1 MAQAG
6 LDPAYLDK
14 EFPDY
19 RTLPR
24 YKYFFDERRRGVA
37 TDVLKQRM
45 IAEHLDENVLDVY
58 DVEDIHTIRVDYQQ
72 NIEYFRR
79 KEAGENVEALQVEME
94 KAGLDSSIL
103 VHDVNTI
110 EFYNIPYD
118 VVIHGDSGM
127 VPTVEMQSPVSLP
140 VAAASAPA
148 TCQHKYV
155 KMVDYQYSK
164 KFKLVAMGR
173 PIEQVKMRM
182 EQEGMDPSVL
192 DLDMNT
198 VGFLNIPEGE
208 EVKYPDGHVEPCCK
222 PGDVMPAPA
231 APASAAVPATCQHK
245 YVKMVDYQYSK
256 KFKLVAMGRP
266 IEQVKMRMEQE
277 GMDPSVLDLDMNT
290 VGFLNIPEGEEVKY
304 PDGHV
309 EPCCKPGDVMP
320 APAAVPAT
328 CQHKYVKMVDYQYSK
343 KFKLVAM
350 GRPIEQVK
358 MRMEQEGM
366 DPSVLDLD
374 MNTVGFL
381 NIPEGEEV
389 KYPDGH
395 VEPCCKPGDVMP
407 AAAAPATCQHK
418 YVKMV
423 DYQYSKKF
431 KLVAMGRPIEQV
443 KMRMEQEGMDPS
455 VLDLD
460 MNTVGFL
467 NIPEGEEVK
476 YPDGHVEP
484 CCKPGTAPAPTP
496 VAAVAFSASSSSVTR
511 KPAARQS
518 MVKPKE
524 ETLAPRPKFKHEAK
538 LRPLYWDVLTSKS
551 VVEKSMWFQ
560 MNDRDIKLDTAMLDT
575 EFTSKPMTFVL
586 PVAEET
592 KTSDVVNLLDP
603 KREQNV
609 GIAIGRLKVST
620 QQLHHALL
628 FGDFSVI
635 TRENISQLVNAA
647 PTEDE
652 QAACLAFSGD
662 EKKLSSASRFAYELS
677 DIPMVAVRFEC
688 CKTIITFDDEVTR
701 IRKIIQVYEANE
713 KMMMNSTGI
722 KQLMK
727 LILAIG
733 NYLNGESARGGAWGF
748 KINLLSKLSQTK
760 TADGTKTLMT

>member
-1 MAQAG
+1 
-6 LDPAYLDK
+6 
-14 EFPDY
+14 
-19 RTLPR
+19 
-24 YKYFFDERRRGVA
+24 
-37 TDVLKQRM
+37 
-45 IAEHLDENVLDVY
+45 
-58 DVEDIHTIRVDYQQ
+58 
-72 NIEYFRR
+72 
-79 KEAGENVEALQVEME
+79 
-94 KAGLDSSIL
+94 
-103 VHDVNTI
+103 
-110 EFYNIPYD
+110 
-118 VVIHGDSGM
+118 
-127 VPTVEMQSPVSLP
+127 
-140 VAAASAPA
+140 
-148 TCQHKYV
+148 
-155 KMVDYQYSK
+155 MVDYQYSK

-182 EQEGMDPSVL
+182 EQEGL
-192 DLDMNT
+192 
-198 VGFLNIPEGE
+198 
-208 EVKYPDGHVEPCCK
+208 
-222 PGDVMPAPA
+222 
-231 APASAAVPATCQHK
+231 
-245 YVKMVDYQYSK
+245 
-256 KFKLVAMGRP
+256 
-266 IEQVKMRMEQE
+266 
-277 GMDPSVLDLDMNT
+277 
-290 VGFLNIPEGEEVKY
+290 
-304 PDGHV
+304 
-309 EPCCKPGDVMP
+309 
-320 APAAVPAT
+320 
-328 CQHKYVKMVDYQYSK
+328 
-343 KFKLVAM
+343 
-350 GRPIEQVK
+350 
-358 MRMEQEGM
+358 
-366 DPSVLDLD
+366 
-374 MNTVGFL
+374 
-381 NIPEGEEV
+381 
-389 KYPDGH
+389 
-395 VEPCCKPGDVMP
+395 
-407 AAAAPATCQHK
+407 
-418 YVKMV
+418 
-423 DYQYSKKF
+423 
-431 KLVAMGRPIEQV
+431 
-443 KMRMEQEGMDPS
+443 DPS

-496 VAAVAFSASSSSVTR
+496 VAAVAFSASASSVTR

-524 ETLAPRPKFKHEAK
+524 ETLAPRPKYKHEAK

-760 TADGTKTLMT
+760 TADGQMLRRLYGLDPAEYAGCALYYPAGDMGVTELLLLRVQTDDQLETVQAAAQQRLDTQTNTFAGYAPEQYALCKDGSAIVIKGQDVMFVISADKDAAVRAFRAVHSGRAGA

>member
-1 MAQAG
+1 M
-6 LDPAYLDK
+6 
-14 EFPDY
+14 
-19 RTLPR
+19 
-24 YKYFFDERRRGVA
+24 
-37 TDVLKQRM
+37 DVLKQRM
-45 IAEHLDENVLDVY
+45 ISEHLDENVLDVY
-58 DVEDIHTIRVDYQQ
+58 DVEDIRTIRVDYQQ

-103 VHDVNTI
+103 VHDVNSI

-118 VVIHGDSGM
+118 VVIHGDSGL
-127 VPTVEMQSPVSLP
+127 VPIMEMPSPILLP
-140 VAAASAPA
+140 AAGPAVPAFAPA

-182 EQEGMDPSVL
+182 EQEGMDPSIL

-222 PGDVMPAPA
+222 PG
-231 APASAAVPATCQHK
+231 ST
-245 YVKMVDYQYSK
+245 
-256 KFKLVAMGRP
+256 
-266 IEQVKMRMEQE
+266 
-277 GMDPSVLDLDMNT
+277 
-290 VGFLNIPEGEEVKY
+290 
-304 PDGHV
+304 
-309 EPCCKPGDVMP
+309 
-320 APAAVPAT
+320 
-328 CQHKYVKMVDYQYSK
+328 
-343 KFKLVAM
+343 
-350 GRPIEQVK
+350 
-358 MRMEQEGM
+358 
-366 DPSVLDLD
+366 
-374 MNTVGFL
+374 
-381 NIPEGEEV
+381 
-389 KYPDGH
+389 
-395 VEPCCKPGDVMP
+395 
-407 AAAAPATCQHK
+407 
-418 YVKMV
+418 
-423 DYQYSKKF
+423 
-431 KLVAMGRPIEQV
+431 
-443 KMRMEQEGMDPS
+443 
-455 VLDLD
+455 
-460 MNTVGFL
+460 
-467 NIPEGEEVK
+467 
-476 YPDGHVEP
+476 
-484 CCKPGTAPAPTP
+484 PAPTP
-496 VAAVAFSASSSSVTR
+496 VSAVASIALSSSSASR
-511 KPAARQS
+511 KAALRQS
-518 MVKPKE
+518 MSKPKE

-538 LRPLYWDVLTSKS
+538 LRPLYWDVITSRS

-560 MNDRDIKLDTAMLDT
+560 MNDRDIQLDTAMLDT

-592 KTSDVVNLLDP
+592 KTSDVVNLLDA

-677 DIPMVAVRFEC
+677 DIPMVAIRFEC
-688 CKTIITFDDEVTR
+688 CKTIITFDDEVAR
-701 IRKIIQVYEANE
+701 IRRIVQVYEANE
-713 KMMMNSTGI
+713 KMMMNSAGI

>member
-1 MAQAG
+1 
-6 LDPAYLDK
+6 
-14 EFPDY
+14 
-19 RTLPR
+19 
-24 YKYFFDERRRGVA
+24 
-37 TDVLKQRM
+37 
-45 IAEHLDENVLDVY
+45 
-58 DVEDIHTIRVDYQQ
+58 
-72 NIEYFRR
+72 
-79 KEAGENVEALQVEME
+79 
-94 KAGLDSSIL
+94 
-103 VHDVNTI
+103 
-110 EFYNIPYD
+110 
-118 VVIHGDSGM
+118 
-127 VPTVEMQSPVSLP
+127 
-140 VAAASAPA
+140 
-148 TCQHKYV
+148 
-155 KMVDYQYSK
+155 
-164 KFKLVAMGR
+164 
-173 PIEQVKMRM
+173 
-182 EQEGMDPSVL
+182 
-192 DLDMNT
+192 
-198 VGFLNIPEGE
+198 
-208 EVKYPDGHVEPCCK
+208 
-222 PGDVMPAPA
+222 MPA
-231 APASAAVPATCQHK
+231 
-245 YVKMVDYQYSK
+245 
-256 KFKLVAMGRP
+256 
-266 IEQVKMRMEQE
+266 
-277 GMDPSVLDLDMNT
+277 
-290 VGFLNIPEGEEVKY
+290 
-304 PDGHV
+304 
-309 EPCCKPGDVMP
+309 
-320 APAAVPAT
+320 
-328 CQHKYVKMVDYQYSK
+328 
-343 KFKLVAM
+343 
-350 GRPIEQVK
+350 
-358 MRMEQEGM
+358 
-366 DPSVLDLD
+366 
-374 MNTVGFL
+374 
-381 NIPEGEEV
+381 
-389 KYPDGH
+389 
-395 VEPCCKPGDVMP
+395 

-443 KMRMEQEGMDPS
+443 KMRMEQEGLDPS

-496 VAAVAFSASSSSVTR
+496 VAAVAFSASASSVTR

-524 ETLAPRPKFKHEAK
+524 ETLAPRPKYKHEAK

>member
-118 VVIHGDSGM
+118 VVIHGDSEM

-140 VAAASAPA
+140 VAAAAAATAPA

-198 VGFLNIPEGE
+198 VGFINIPEGE

-222 PGDVMPAPA
+222 PGDVMPA
-231 APASAAVPATCQHK
+231 
-245 YVKMVDYQYSK
+245 
-256 KFKLVAMGRP
+256 
-266 IEQVKMRMEQE
+266 
-277 GMDPSVLDLDMNT
+277 
-290 VGFLNIPEGEEVKY
+290 
-304 PDGHV
+304 
-309 EPCCKPGDVMP
+309 
-320 APAAVPAT
+320 
-328 CQHKYVKMVDYQYSK
+328 
-343 KFKLVAM
+343 
-350 GRPIEQVK
+350 
-358 MRMEQEGM
+358 
-366 DPSVLDLD
+366 
-374 MNTVGFL
+374 
-381 NIPEGEEV
+381 
-389 KYPDGH
+389 
-395 VEPCCKPGDVMP
+395 

-443 KMRMEQEGMDPS
+443 KMRMEQEGLDPS

-460 MNTVGFL
+460 MNTVGFI

-496 VAAVAFSASSSSVTR
+496 VAAVAFSASASSVTR

-524 ETLAPRPKFKHEAK
+524 ETLAPRPKYKHEAK

>member
-6 LDPAYLDK
+6 LDPGYLDK

-24 YKYFFDERRRGVA
+24 YKYYFDERRRGVA
-37 TDVLKQRM
+37 MDVLKQRM
-45 IAEHLDENVLDVY
+45 ISEHLDENVLDVY
-58 DVEDIHTIRVDYQQ
+58 DVEDIRTIRVDYQQ

-103 VHDVNTI
+103 VHDVNSI

-118 VVIHGDSGM
+118 VVIHGDSGLVPIMEMPSPILLPAAGPAVPAFAPATCQHKYVKM
-127 VPTVEMQSPVSLP
+127 VDYQYSKKFKLVAMGRPIEQVKMRMEQEGMDPSILDLDMNTVGFLNIPEGEEVKYPDGHVEP
-140 VAAASAPA
+140 CCKPGATPAPSAPA

-182 EQEGMDPSVL
+182 EQEGMDPSIL

-222 PGDVMPAPA
+222 PG
-231 APASAAVPATCQHK
+231 ST
-245 YVKMVDYQYSK
+245 
-256 KFKLVAMGRP
+256 
-266 IEQVKMRMEQE
+266 
-277 GMDPSVLDLDMNT
+277 
-290 VGFLNIPEGEEVKY
+290 
-304 PDGHV
+304 
-309 EPCCKPGDVMP
+309 
-320 APAAVPAT
+320 
-328 CQHKYVKMVDYQYSK
+328 
-343 KFKLVAM
+343 
-350 GRPIEQVK
+350 
-358 MRMEQEGM
+358 
-366 DPSVLDLD
+366 
-374 MNTVGFL
+374 
-381 NIPEGEEV
+381 
-389 KYPDGH
+389 
-395 VEPCCKPGDVMP
+395 
-407 AAAAPATCQHK
+407 
-418 YVKMV
+418 
-423 DYQYSKKF
+423 
-431 KLVAMGRPIEQV
+431 
-443 KMRMEQEGMDPS
+443 
-455 VLDLD
+455 
-460 MNTVGFL
+460 
-467 NIPEGEEVK
+467 
-476 YPDGHVEP
+476 
-484 CCKPGTAPAPTP
+484 PAPTP
-496 VAAVAFSASSSSVTR
+496 VSAVASIALSSSSASR
-511 KPAARQS
+511 KAALRQS
-518 MVKPKE
+518 MSKPKE

-538 LRPLYWDVLTSKS
+538 LRPLYWDVITSRS

-560 MNDRDIKLDTAMLDT
+560 MNDRDIQLDTAMLDT

-592 KTSDVVNLLDP
+592 KTSDVVNLLDA

-677 DIPMVAVRFEC
+677 DIPMVAIRFEC
-688 CKTIITFDDEVTR
+688 CKTIITFDDEVAR
-701 IRKIIQVYEANE
+701 IRRIVQVYEANE
-713 KMMMNSTGI
+713 KMMMNSAGI

>member
-118 VVIHGDSGM
+118 VVIHGDSEM

-140 VAAASAPA
+140 VAAAAAATAPATCQHKYVKMVDYQYSKKFKLVAMGRPIEQVKMRMEQEGLDPSVLDLDMNTVGFLNIPEGEEVKYPDGHVEPCCKPGDVMPASASAPA

-198 VGFLNIPEGE
+198 VGFI
-208 EVKYPDGHVEPCCK
+208 
-222 PGDVMPAPA
+222 
-231 APASAAVPATCQHK
+231 
-245 YVKMVDYQYSK
+245 
-256 KFKLVAMGRP
+256 
-266 IEQVKMRMEQE
+266 
-277 GMDPSVLDLDMNT
+277 
-290 VGFLNIPEGEEVKY
+290 
-304 PDGHV
+304 
-309 EPCCKPGDVMP
+309 
-320 APAAVPAT
+320 
-328 CQHKYVKMVDYQYSK
+328 
-343 KFKLVAM
+343 
-350 GRPIEQVK
+350 
-358 MRMEQEGM
+358 
-366 DPSVLDLD
+366 
-374 MNTVGFL
+374 
-381 NIPEGEEV
+381 
-389 KYPDGH
+389 
-395 VEPCCKPGDVMP
+395 
-407 AAAAPATCQHK
+407 
-418 YVKMV
+418 
-423 DYQYSKKF
+423 
-431 KLVAMGRPIEQV
+431 
-443 KMRMEQEGMDPS
+443 
-455 VLDLD
+455 
-460 MNTVGFL
+460 

-496 VAAVAFSASSSSVTR
+496 VAAVAFSASASSVTR

-524 ETLAPRPKFKHEAK
+524 ETLAPRPKYKHEAK

>member
-127 VPTVEMQSPVSLP
+127 VPTAEMQSPVSLP
-140 VAAASAPA
+140 VAA
-148 TCQHKYV
+148 
-155 KMVDYQYSK
+155 
-164 KFKLVAMGR
+164 
-173 PIEQVKMRM
+173 
-182 EQEGMDPSVL
+182 
-192 DLDMNT
+192 
-198 VGFLNIPEGE
+198 
-208 EVKYPDGHVEPCCK
+208 
-222 PGDVMPAPA
+222 
-231 APASAAVPATCQHK
+231 
-245 YVKMVDYQYSK
+245 
-256 KFKLVAMGRP
+256 
-266 IEQVKMRMEQE
+266 
-277 GMDPSVLDLDMNT
+277 
-290 VGFLNIPEGEEVKY
+290 
-304 PDGHV
+304 
-309 EPCCKPGDVMP
+309 
-320 APAAVPAT
+320 
-328 CQHKYVKMVDYQYSK
+328 
-343 KFKLVAM
+343 
-350 GRPIEQVK
+350 
-358 MRMEQEGM
+358 
-366 DPSVLDLD
+366 
-374 MNTVGFL
+374 
-381 NIPEGEEV
+381 
-389 KYPDGH
+389 
-395 VEPCCKPGDVMP
+395 P
-407 AAAAPATCQHK
+407 AAATAPATCQHK